1 MKRLRRES
9 DFYSNVHEN
18 DYSEEQSIY
27 SINNTGKWKRSQLL
41 GKGYN
46 GTVYLV
52 EMIKP
57 PPIITSSRLN
67 GSHPIMA
74 VKTTLASRSDELKKE
89 KKLLQLFHDSPYIV
103 RCFGDDI
110 TITTDNNGNKTKLYN
125 VFLEY
130 AQGGCLADFMDV
142 TILSETKVR
151 QYTKSILRG
160 LECVHKKGIVHCDL
174 KPENILMVKEED
186 DDEDFVA
193 KISDFGLSKK
203 MSDDWMTPSIVK
215 GTKVYWAPECVED
228 EIQEQCSDIW
238 ALGCI
243 VLYMLTDGSIRWN
256 NKINETMSKDAKD
269 FLVKCFEANPLERPS
284 ATMLLSHPF
293 VVSLYTVNVSANASE
308 NFAFFADR
316 ELVVSIDLSLLLLP
330 STNKSSHSYKMAI
343 VFAPAQNQKDIAQEN
358 KNCFFNKKNG
368 VHHTYL

>member
-1 MKRLRRES
+1 M
-9 DFYSNVHEN
+9 
-18 DYSEEQSIY
+18 
-27 SINNTGKWKRSQLL
+27 
-41 GKGYN
+41 
-46 GTVYLV
+46 
-52 EMIKP
+52 
-57 PPIITSSRLN
+57 
-67 GSHPIMA
+67 
-74 VKTTLASRSDELKKE
+74 
-89 KKLLQLFHDSPYIV
+89 
-103 RCFGDDI
+103 FGDDI

-203 MSDDWMTPSIVK
+203 MSDDWMTPGIVK

-238 ALGCI
+238 AL
-243 VLYMLTDGSIRWN
+243 DGSIRWN

-293 VVSLYTVNVSANASE
+293 VVGGSFSDGPDGSFFPVSLSIL
-308 NFAFFADR
+308 FFSSLSQR
-316 ELVVSIDLSLLLLP
+316 IQCGETELGWTSFYGLGWQRLRPPYSKDGPGELITSPLP
-330 STNKSSHSYKMAI
+330 SRAPVFGSTATEPMTIKSTFSFSSNPIGRPCLATPTEVQASLMRLKRRRNWGYGGGRVVGSERNSGTPLNPKFSY
-343 VFAPAQNQKDIAQEN
+343 E
-358 KNCFFNKKNG
+358 
-368 VHHTYL
+368 

>member
-9 DFYSNVHEN
+9 DFHNNVHEN

-89 KKLLQLFHDSPYIV
+89 KKLLQLFHGSPYIV

-160 LECVHKKGIVHCDL
+160 LECVHKK
-174 KPENILMVKEED
+174 EED

-203 MSDDWMTPSIVK
+203 MSDDWRTPGIVK

-228 EIQEQCSDIW
+228 EIQEECSDIW
-238 ALGCI
+238 AL
-243 VLYMLTDGSIRWN
+243 
-256 NKINETMSKDAKD
+256 
-269 FLVKCFEANPLERPS
+269 ANPLERPS
-284 ATMLLSHPF
+284 ATMLLTHPF
-293 VVSLYTVNVSANASE
+293 VVSPSEDSLVKDGSTLHELLYPPPT
-308 NFAFFADR
+308 AFRFLDVKWKA
-316 ELVVSIDLSLLLLP
+316 
-330 STNKSSHSYKMAI
+330 
-343 VFAPAQNQKDIAQEN
+343 
-358 KNCFFNKKNG
+358 G
-368 VHHTYL
+368 

>member
-89 KKLLQLFHDSPYIV
+89 KKLLQLFHGSPYIV

-130 AQGGCLADFMDV
+130 AQGGCLADFMGV

-203 MSDDWMTPSIVK
+203 MSDDWRTPGIVK

-243 VLYMLTDGSIRWN
+243 VLYMLTDGSMRWN

-293 VVSLYTVNVSANASE
+293 VGGSG
-308 NFAFFADR
+308 F
-316 ELVVSIDLSLLLLP
+316 I
-330 STNKSSHSYKMAI
+330 NKVIPKRKKI
-343 VFAPAQNQKDIAQEN
+343 
-358 KNCFFNKKNG
+358 KNS
-368 VHHTYL
+368 